1 MYRRLFRLIEISSR
15 DGYNL
20 EDAAKS
26 LVPFQESALCGGAWW
41 WMLPRALSL
50 ISAAIKRRAR
60 SLWMTPSLIA
70 TLTA

>member
-26 LVPFQESALCGGAWW
+26 LVPFQGSALCGGAWG
-41 WMLPRALSL
+41 WMLPRAHSL

-60 SLWMTPSLIA
+60 LLWMTPSLIA
-70 TLTA
+70 KLTG